1 MAKFDSL
8 SEEKEFVALDSKRG
22 AVLGQ
27 LSKLKKSLEALSKDK
42 PSLRS
47 FERIEARIECEMEQL
62 NLASKAV
69 CSYFRKMGGDTLNES
84 EHDQYCDVETN
95 LTG

>member
-8 SEEKEFVALDSKRG
+8 SEEKEFVALHAKRG

-27 LSKLKKSLEALSKDK
+27 LSKQKKSLEALSKDN

-47 FERIEARIECEMEQL
+47 FERIGTKIDAL
-62 NLASKAV
+62 
-69 CSYFRKMGGDTLNES
+69 GDHTR
-84 EHDQYCDVETN
+84 
-95 LTG
+95 

>member
-1 MAKFDSL
+1 MAKFNSL
-8 SEEKEFVALDSKRG
+8 SEEKEFVALHAKRC

-47 FERIEARIECEMEQL
+47 FERLEARIECEMEQL

-69 CSYFRKMGGDTLNES
+69 SSYFSKMGGKSTF
-84 EHDQYCDVETN
+84 
-95 LTG
+95 